1 MNKIITFI
9 LLPLLFGG
17 CFEEEAAP
25 GFLNGTTWGTYIWG
39 TVFNG
44 SVPLYDY
51 RETHTLI
58 FDKDSFTY
66 ILRREET
73 EGRSSEHKEK
83 PEKNRNERGRYIV
96 KYPEVILSTEN
107 YEQRG
112 TLYPNVLA
120 VDADENQRLYF
131 SRLQTP

>member
-25 GFLNGTTWGTYIWG
+25 DFLNGTTWGTYIRG
-39 TVFNG
+39 TVFDGNTP
-44 SVPLYDY
+44 SYFY
-51 RETHTLI
+51 QETHTLI

-66 ILRREET
+66 VLSREET
-73 EGRSSEHKEK
+73 EGKGSVYKEN
-83 PEKNRNERGRYIV
+83 PEKYRNERGRYIV
-96 KYPEVILSTEN
+96 KYPEIILNTEN

-112 TLYPNVLA
+112 TLSLNVLV
-120 VDADENQRLYF
+120 VDVDENQRLYF
-131 SRLQTP
+131 NRRQTP